1 MTDTQLTP
9 EQYELFKNAEN
20 RLKQKRLL
28 YLHFFAFVLGCIFFV
43 VANKVLDYGATYNW
57 YLWAIL
63 LWFFIWL
70 WHAMNVFVL
79 HRFLGKE
86 WEEKQREQLIAAQQ
100 KKLIKMEAAVE
111 KEFATQKE
119 QAKRELAAEQAEKDN
134 EQTNTSP
141 TNF

>member
-1 MTDTQLTP
+1 MADTQLTP

-28 YLHFFAFVLGCIFFV
+28 YLHFFVFVLGSIFFV

-57 YLWAIL
+57 YLWAVL
-63 LWFFIWL
+63 LWLFIWL

-86 WEEKQREQLIAAQQ
+86 WQEKTYKDGSRSR
-100 KKLIKMEAAVE
+100 
-111 KEFATQKE
+111 
-119 QAKRELAAEQAEKDN
+119 KRACYTKG
-134 EQTNTSP
+134 TSK
-141 TNF
+141 T

>member
-28 YLHFFAFVLGCIFFV
+28 YLHFFAFVLGSIFFV

-63 LWFFIWL
+63 
-70 WHAMNVFVL
+70 
-79 HRFLGKE
+79 
-86 WEEKQREQLIAAQQ
+86 EQLIAAQQ

-111 KEFATQKE
+111 KELATQKE

-134 EQTNTSP
+134 EQTNTSS